1 MPVVDCNNH
10 VKSAIE
16 FFGTSCA
23 IDSINKDRYNPLGDN
38 PHKFCELCG
47 TGKLFCPNY
56 QFYNNNILFHG
67 ILFCLSIGEPGKRCT
82 IYDPFAGFTG
92 ALTCLQQEDK
102 GQIAFLNERTLE
114 QFVGNK
120 DDFELLCPN
129 MENIDSVDDIY
140 LKRMPVDS
148 YRECFW
154 GVAPGTYFFYYFNLQ
169 K

>member
-10 VKSAIE
+10 VKSAIG

-47 TGKLFCPNY
+47 TG
-56 QFYNNNILFHG
+56 
-67 ILFCLSIGEPGKRCT
+67 EPGKRCT
-82 IYDPFAGFTG
+82 IYDPYAGFTG
-92 ALTCLQQEDK
+92 ALTCLQQE
-102 GQIAFLNERTLE
+102 GQIAFLTERTLE

-129 MENIDSVDDIY
+129 MENIDKVENIY

-154 GVAPGTYFFYYFNLQ
+154 GVAPGM
-169 K
+169 